1 MTQTCRTLQNEDLG
15 NGRMSILDLY
25 FLDLFF
31 LCYYRCLQNRWRSP
45 FLARACAH
53 FRAKLVSVN
62 VTHGT
67 TARFSTNFEFSRRI
81 FYGEESLE
89 A

>member
-1 MTQTCRTLQNEDLG
+1 MNEVENGIQKNKQTMNWG
-15 NGRMSILDLY
+15 SAY
-25 FLDLFF
+25 
-31 LCYYRCLQNRWRSP
+31 
-45 FLARACAH
+45 
-53 FRAKLVSVN
+53 N

>member
-31 LCYYRCLQNRWRSP
+31 LCY
-45 FLARACAH
+45 
-53 FRAKLVSVN
+53 
-62 VTHGT
+62 
-67 TARFSTNFEFSRRI
+67 
-81 FYGEESLE
+81 
-89 A
+89 

>member
-1 MTQTCRTLQNEDLG
+1 M
-15 NGRMSILDLY
+15 LDL
-25 FLDLFF
+25 LLIQ
-31 LCYYRCLQNRWRSP
+31 QNDQD
-45 FLARACAH
+45 
-53 FRAKLVSVN
+53 FRGMTNVCGISRLISIGDALTRKAASSGNHSELEFPMYN